1 MKVVWVVV
9 CLAASLAGVGVACGP
24 QEKYCLGQHLSCTE
38 ATIQEKQKYN
48 MQVNTMSDA
57 GIGDTIVIE

>member
-9 CLAASLAGVGVACGP
+9 CLAAILVGVGAACGP
-24 QEKYCLGQHLSCTE
+24 QEKYCLGQHLGCTE
-38 ATIQEKQKYN
+38 AQFQEKQKYN
-48 MQVNTMSDA
+48 AQQSMMSDA